1 MAVIKITKDNFEE
14 IKNQEKAVL
23 IDLYADWCGPC
34 KMLAPIVAEI
44 ADENDDIIV
53 GKINVDEESE
63 LAAAFSVMSIP
74 MLVVLK
80 DGKIYNKAIGYRGK
94 EEILSLLK

>member
-80 DGKIYNKAIGYRGK
+80 DGKIYNKVIGYRGK